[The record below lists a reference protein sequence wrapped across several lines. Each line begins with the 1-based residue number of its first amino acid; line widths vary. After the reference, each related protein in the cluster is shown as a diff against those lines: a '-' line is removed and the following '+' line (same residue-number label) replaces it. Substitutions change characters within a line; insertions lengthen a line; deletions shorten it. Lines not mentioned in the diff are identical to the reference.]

1 MRMYDIIARKRDG
14 EVLNREELAFAV
26 QGYTDGSIPDYQMSA
41 LLMAI
46 YLKGMTSEET
56 AVLTD
61 CMARSGDMVDLSG
74 IKGVKVDKHS
84 TGGVGDKTTLV
95 VAPIVAACGVKMAK
109 MSGRG
114 LGHTGG
120 TVDKME
126 AIPGMKTVLDQKE
139 FFAQVNKIGL
149 AVIGQSGNLAPA
161 DKKMYALRDVTATIG
176 CIPLIASSIMSK
188 KLAAGSDAILLDVK
202 TGNGAFMKTL
212 DESIALAEAMVAIGE
227 HNGRRTA
234 ALVTDMDTPLGYA
247 VGNSME
253 VTEAV
258 ETLRGHGPEDFT
270 TVCLDLA
277 GGLLELAGLGG
288 FDACRALAEEMM
300 KNGKGLAKLREMVVA
315 QGGDPAVID
324 DPALFEQAALRY
336 EVKSPKSG
344 YLARMNTEQV
354 GISAVLLG
362 AGREKKEDSID
373 FSAGITLCK
382 KAGDAVEKGETL
394 AVFYTSDEEKAK
406 RAEELY
412 LSAMTFSETKPEPI
426 PLIMAKVTR
435 DGVVRF

>member
-1 MRMYDIIARKRDG
+1 MRMYDIIAKKRDG
-14 EVLNREELAFAV
+14 EELCREELQFAV
-26 QGYTDGSIPDYQMSA
+26 SGYTDGSIPDYQMSA

-46 YLKGMTSEET
+46 YLKGMTPQET

-61 CMARSGDMVDLSG
+61 CMARSGDMVNLSA

-95 VAPIVAACGVKMAK
+95 VGPLVAACGVKMAK

-126 AIPGMKTVLDQKE
+126 AIPGMKTALDQKD
-139 FFAQVNKIGL
+139 FFAQVSKIGI

-212 DESIALAEAMVAIGE
+212 EDSIALAQAMVAIGE

-234 ALVTDMDTPLGYA
+234 ALVTDMDTPLGFA

-253 VTEAV
+253 VAEAV
-258 ETLRGHGPEDFT
+258 ETLQGHGPEDFT
-270 TVCLDLA
+270 TVCLDLS
-277 GGLLELAGLGG
+277 GGLLELSGMGSYEQ
-288 FDACRALAEEMM
+288 CRALACEMM
-300 KNGKGLAKLREMVVA
+300 KNQKGLAKLREMVLA
-315 QGGDPAVID
+315 QGGDVSVID
-324 DPALFEQAALRY
+324 DVTRFEQAEVRY
-336 EVKSPKSG
+336 EVKSVEAG
-344 YLARMNTEQV
+344 YLSRTDTEKI

-362 AGREKKEDSID
+362 AGRETKEDAID
-373 FSAGITLCK
+373 FSAGITLRK
-382 KAGDAVEKGETL
+382 KTGDKVEKGETL
-394 AVFYTSDEEKAK
+394 AVFYTSSLEKAQN
-406 RAEELY
+406 AEKLY
-412 LSAMTFSETKPEPI
+412 LSALTFSETKPNEI
-426 PLIMAKVTR
+426 PLVLAKITKE
-435 DGVVRF
+435 GVERF